1 MGLSRRQKGQ
11 AEDPELCCICQRKG
25 PGCWS
30 VCIGLTGVDE
40 MAPFTEED
48 YEYLKRKLEEWKRD
62 KASHRKDGQ
71 GGILE
76 GEVVSD

>member
-1 MGLSRRQKGQ
+1 MELLRRQKGQ
-11 AEDPELCCICQRKG
+11 SEEPELCRICQRKG
-25 PGCWS
+25 PGCWLA
-30 VCIGLTGVDE
+30 CIDDDE
-40 MAPFTEED
+40 HHED
-48 YEYLKRKLEEWKRD
+48 LKRKLEEWKRE